1 MKKILLFLCIG
12 AFIAC
17 STEPKEVLNETETPS
32 IKNKTTT
39 EYTYLTVQNQN
50 SEWGY
55 QLFKD
60 GQLMINQQNIPAIQ
74 GNKGFSS
81 KNDAEKIATYILEKV
96 KKGEFPPTISVE
108 ELDSLG
114 VL

>member
-1 MKKILLFLCIG
+1 MKSILFFLCIG
-12 AFIAC
+12 TFVAC
-17 STEPKEVLNETETPS
+17 STEPKEVLNETETPAR
-32 IKNKTTT
+32 KNKTAS
-39 EYTYLTVQNQN
+39 EYTFLTVQNQN

>member
-1 MKKILLFLCIG
+1 MKRILFFLCVYI
-12 AFIAC
+12 FVAC
-17 STEPKEVLNETETPS
+17 SNDPKEVLNNKKTTL
-32 IKNKTTT
+32 IKNKTAP

-60 GQLMINQQNIPAIQ
+60 GQLMINQQNIPAVQ

-81 KNDAEKIATYILEKV
+81 KNDAEKIARFILEKV